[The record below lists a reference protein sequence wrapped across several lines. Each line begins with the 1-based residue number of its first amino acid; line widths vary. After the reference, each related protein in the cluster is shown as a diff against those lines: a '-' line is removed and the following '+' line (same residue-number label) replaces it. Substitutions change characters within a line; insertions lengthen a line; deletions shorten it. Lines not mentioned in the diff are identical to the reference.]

1 VGDSF
6 VLTHNTRVG
15 ASETAHRAWRHHNTI
30 WHVVAPTD
38 NDVRYTCFEGES
50 GLLNQIPYEC
60 IKDGIEKG
68 YNKSDHILRLTNGT
82 LIRGFSAQKFER
94 LRGPQCHGGWLDEL
108 AAWMYVQETW
118 DMYQFGARLGS
129 HVQTIVTTTPKPVSI
144 VRTLV
149 KQAKEETTEVVI
161 TRGSTSENAS
171 NLAPSFLT
179 AIEARYAGTRL
190 GRQELDGE
198 LLEDVEG
205 ALWTLSLID
214 DQRINVPLGK
224 SAMQVMAERGIDL
237 SRIVVGVDPPASS
250 TGAEC
255 GIVVMARGSDKRG
268 YVLADRSKRGTPNEW
283 ANAAVAA
290 FDEFNADAVVIEV
303 NQGGDMATNTLRTIR
318 PRLPITSVHASR
330 GKATRAEPVS
340 SLYQQGHVS
349 HVGSFPALEDQQ
361 CTWVQGEASP
371 DRMDALVWAA
381 TETIV
386 NVKRGGAY
394 GFS

>member
-1 VGDSF
+1 
-6 VLTHNTRVG
+6 
-15 ASETAHRAWRHHNTI
+15 
-30 WHVVAPTD
+30 
-38 NDVRYTCFEGES
+38 
-50 GLLNQIPYEC
+50 
-60 IKDGIEKG
+60 
-68 YNKSDHILRLTNGT
+68 
-82 LIRGFSAQKFER
+82 
-94 LRGPQCHGGWLDEL
+94 
-108 AAWMYVQETW
+108 
-118 DMYQFGARLGS
+118 
-129 HVQTIVTTTPKPVSI
+129 
-144 VRTLV
+144 
-149 KQAKEETTEVVI
+149 
-161 TRGSTSENAS
+161 
-171 NLAPSFLT
+171 
-179 AIEARYAGTRL
+179 
-190 GRQELDGE
+190 
-198 LLEDVEG
+198 
-205 ALWTLSLID
+205 
-214 DQRINVPLGK
+214 
-224 SAMQVMAERGIDL
+224 MQVMTERGIDL
-237 SRIVVGVDPPASS
+237 SRVVVGVDPPASS

-318 PRLPITSVHASR
+318 PRLPITSIHASR